1 MHSPTPW
8 VLRPINKAGA
18 PAPSPRGHFLVLLL
32 VLLGFVSSGASRCGA
47 SFLETFALHYP
58 EEFVLRGSDFHP
70 MKIEQ
75 GDISGRAN
83 LLERDFRLFRG
94 CHFNYGEVSVDGQG
108 LLCAVLGAR

>member
-1 MHSPTPW
+1 MGLP
-8 VLRPINKAGA
+8 
-18 PAPSPRGHFLVLLL
+18 
-32 VLLGFVSSGASRCGA
+32 SGASRCGA

-83 LLERDFRLFRG
+83 LLERDFRLLRG